1 VAARVAQ
8 LSQEHTLHLQITEL
22 SMDQSNDEDVVVTQ
36 TTTDHATGEATVVQ
50 FRYHPSR
57 LAEMSKNRMAICNG
71 CEQLTKIKTCSLCNC
86 FMPAKVAIPFA
97 ACPDGKWKEE
107 T

>member
-1 VAARVAQ
+1 
-8 LSQEHTLHLQITEL
+8 
-22 SMDQSNDEDVVVTQ
+22 MDQSSDEDVIVAITSTDPSNGEVQ
-36 TTTDHATGEATVVQ
+36 TTYK
-50 FRYHPSR
+50 RYNPSR
-57 LAEMSKNRMAICNG
+57 IVEMSKNRMAICGG

-86 FMPAKVAIPFA
+86 FMPVKTTVPFL